1 MLGSNKLPSLG
12 MTNIHEVL
20 EHVASLIEAESQG
33 RIIMARDYDPSIPE
47 VLADREQLIQAV
59 LNIMRNA
66 MQALTTQTEMGL
78 ARLSVRTRTLRQIG
92 RASCRER
99 VATPGMGG

>member
-1 MLGSNKLPSLG
+1 YRALHAVHSFPTRRSSDLIEEADRLRNLVDRMLGSNKLPSLG

-47 VLADREQLIQAV
+47 VLADRERSEEHTSELQSRENLV
-59 LNIMRNA
+59 
-66 MQALTTQTEMGL
+66 
-78 ARLSVRTRTLRQIG
+78 
-92 RASCRER
+92 CR
-99 VATPGMGG
+99 